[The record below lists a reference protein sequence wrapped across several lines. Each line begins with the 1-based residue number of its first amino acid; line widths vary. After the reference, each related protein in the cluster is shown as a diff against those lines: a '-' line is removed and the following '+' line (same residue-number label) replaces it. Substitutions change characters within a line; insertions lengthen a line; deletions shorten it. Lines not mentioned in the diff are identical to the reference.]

1 MLTTVGCPM
10 RKREALRPVQI
21 RMAEEIKQS
30 QGLQLVAGMGSG
42 KTLATLTAIRDL
54 LDSKTIRG
62 AIIIAPVRVAL
73 TTWPDEIRQNE
84 HTSSLDFT
92 LLSGSPEQRMRRL
105 KEPHQLYICSIDLLV
120 WLIDALRKFAKDDP
134 RWDMLVIDELSRMK
148 SARGERAKK
157 LNRFSERFDAVI
169 GLTGTPRPNGWHE
182 QWMPLNIVSGGE
194 AWGTGYDGWL
204 EEHFKATD
212 FQKRNW
218 EIRPEHI
225 ERVQKVIDDW
235 SMTIPHDEATD
246 IPFNFG
252 PEQDIVV
259 PLTKAQRDDMASL
272 ETELLV
278 ELGADGADLLD
289 PSEELLVALSQATA
303 SGKMSQIC
311 QGFLYKDGETL
322 QTYGKAK
329 LEALNDLLE
338 GANGENV
345 MLAYHYRH
353 DLEVLRARFGQDV
366 PTLGS
371 DTSEDQ
377 AAEWINA
384 WNRGEVPVL
393 LFHPASA
400 GHGLNLQHGGR
411 RMIWYCG
418 TWSPEMFAQ
427 ACKRLA
433 RPGQKDPVFVH
444 RILADHWYEHR
455 RVQRVESKMADE
467 AEFISQLRTI

>member
-1 MLTTVGCPM
+1 MTSMP
-10 RKREALRPVQI
+10 RSALRPAQLRI
-21 RMAEEIKQS
+21 IAELKS
-30 QGLQLVAGMGSG
+30 STGLQLVVGMGGG
-42 KTLATLTAIRDL
+42 KTICSLTAIVDL
-54 LDSKTIRG
+54 LAERIIRS
-62 AIIIAPVRVAL
+62 AIILAPVRVAL
-73 TTWPDEIRQNE
+73 TTWPNEISSWK
-84 HTSSLDFT
+84 HTQHLDYVVLAGT
-92 LLSGSPEQRMRRL
+92 PAKRL
-105 KEPHQLYICSIDLLV
+105 KLLKEQHEVYICSIDNLV

-204 EEHFKATD
+204 EEHFKAID
-212 FQKRNW
+212 FQKRQW

-252 PEQDIVV
+252 SEQDVLV
-259 PLTKAQRDDMASL
+259 PLTKAQKTDLDSL
-272 ETELLV
+272 EKELLV
-278 ELGADGADLLD
+278 ELGIDGADLLD
-289 PSEELLVALSQATA
+289 PSEEVLVALSQANA

-329 LEALNDLLE
+329 LDALNDLLE

-345 MLAYHYRH
+345 MIAYHYRH
-353 DLEVLRARFGQDV
+353 DLETLRARFGQDV

-371 DTSEDQ
+371 DTSEEQ

-411 RMIWYCG
+411 RMIWYCA
-418 TWSPEMFAQ
+418 TWSPELFAQ

-467 AEFISQLRTI
+467 ADFISQLRRI

>member
-1 MLTTVGCPM
+1 M
-10 RKREALRPVQI
+10 RPRSALRPAQLRI
-21 RMAEEIKQS
+21 IAELKS
-30 QGLQLVAGMGSG
+30 STGLQLVVGMGGG
-42 KTLATLTAIRDL
+42 KTICSLTAIVDL
-54 LDSKTIRG
+54 LAEKIIRA

-73 TTWPDEIRQNE
+73 TTWPNEISSWE
-84 HTSSLDFT
+84 HTQRLDYVV
-92 LLSGSPEQRMRRL
+92 LAGAPARRL
-105 KEPHQLYICSIDLLV
+105 KLLKEQHEVYICSIDNLV
-120 WLIDALRKFAKDDP
+120 WLIDALRKFAKTDP

-182 QWMPLNIVSGGE
+182 QWMPLNIVSGGA

-218 EIRPEHI
+218 EIRPEHV
-225 ERVQKVIDDW
+225 ERVQKVIDAW

-252 PEQDIVV
+252 PEQDIIV
-259 PLTKAQRDDMASL
+259 PLTKAQRDDLASL

-289 PSEELLVALSQATA
+289 PSEELLVALSQTTA
-303 SGKMSQIC
+303 SGKMGQIC

-345 MLAYHYRH
+345 MIAYHYRH

-411 RMIWYCG
+411 RMIWYCA
-418 TWSPEMFAQ
+418 TWSPELFAQ

-444 RILADHWYEHR
+444 RILANHWLEHR

>member
-1 MLTTVGCPM
+1 MP
-10 RKREALRPVQI
+10 RSALRPAQLRI
-21 RMAEEIKQS
+21 IAELKS
-30 QGLQLVAGMGSG
+30 STGLQLVVGMGGG
-42 KTLATLTAIRDL
+42 KTICSLTAIVDL
-54 LDSKTIRG
+54 LAERIIRS
-62 AIIIAPVRVAL
+62 AIILAPVRVAL
-73 TTWPDEIRQNE
+73 TTWPNEISSWK
-84 HTSSLDFT
+84 HTQHLDYVVLAGT
-92 LLSGSPEQRMRRL
+92 PAKRL
-105 KEPHQLYICSIDLLV
+105 KLLKEQHEVYICSIDNLV

-204 EEHFKATD
+204 EEHFKAID
-212 FQKRNW
+212 FQKRQW

-252 PEQDIVV
+252 SEQDVLV
-259 PLTKAQRDDMASL
+259 PLTKAQKTDLDSL
-272 ETELLV
+272 EKELLV
-278 ELGADGADLLD
+278 ELGIDGADLLD
-289 PSEELLVALSQATA
+289 PSEEVLVALSQANA

-329 LEALNDLLE
+329 LDALNDLLE

-345 MLAYHYRH
+345 MIAYHYRH
-353 DLEVLRARFGQDV
+353 DLETLRARFGQDV

-371 DTSEDQ
+371 DTSEEQ

-411 RMIWYCG
+411 RMIWYCA
-418 TWSPEMFAQ
+418 TWSPELFAQ

-467 AEFISQLRTI
+467 ADFISQLRRI